1 MKKFELDSRF
11 LTRCGDAFNI
21 PANTIYFIES
31 RTNAPLNAFVRDNL
45 SSINAFI
52 NRALENN
59 PLEFRYKLI
68 YVPRHSFDDGYAHTL
83 LSLRPDLKSRDVN
96 QSGTP
101 IDDFTA
107 FDGSVICRLMPHT
120 IHDHESIFFQTDVTS
135 MSSAD
140 FSFFLHSYTHK
151 VNNFNI
157 DLINGKKPDD
167 YGFQF
172 LRNLFVFFNPYEGI
186 ITLKYK
192 KGQHPLNGIDDDD
205 EYKQKKREKAKLIAR
220 AKRINAAI
228 ERLQREGGIN
238 FLHEMLA
245 EDTLRA
251 LRAEPAPSD
260 LSRLVITDNFHFL
273 LPDYDL
279 DVHMNRT
286 LCKVF
291 YILFLRH
298 PEGIRLKEIADYRDE
313 LLFIYKTISN
323 RLDVNKMTA
332 SIDAAIDLE
341 DPALL
346 YQYISRANKS
356 FRDKLSFKLSEH
368 YVISNDR
375 ANLSTIRL
383 TRSLV
388 SLPDI
393 LRPVCQR

>member
-1 MKKFELDSRF
+1 MKSFELDSHF

-31 RTNAPLNAFVRDNL
+31 RSNASLNAFVRDNIT
-45 SSINAFI
+45 SINTFI

-83 LSLRPDLKSRDVN
+83 LSLRPDLKASDVN
-96 QSGTP
+96 HSGTP
-101 IDDFTA
+101 IDDFTT
-107 FDGSVICRLMPHT
+107 FDGSVICRLIPHT
-120 IHDHESIFFQTDVTS
+120 IHDPESIFFQTDVTNVS
-135 MSSAD
+135 PDD
-140 FSFFLHSYTHK
+140 FPFFLHSYTHK

-157 DLINGKKPDD
+157 DLISGKKPDD
-167 YGFQF
+167 FGFQF

-186 ITLKYK
+186 ITFKLK
-192 KGQHPLNGIDDDD
+192 KGQHGLYGIDDED
-205 EYKQKKREKAKLIAR
+205 EYKQRKREKAKLIAR

-245 EDTLRA
+245 EDTLHA
-251 LRAEPAPSD
+251 LCTEPAPSD

-323 RLDVNKMTA
+323 RLDINKMTA
-332 SIDAAIDLE
+332 SILAAIDLE

-368 YVISNDR
+368 YTISNDR
-375 ANLSTIRL
+375 SNLSTIRL
-383 TRSLV
+383 PRELV

-393 LRPVCQR
+393 LRPACQR